1 MGLFQNRPTVQG
13 KKVVPVWFMRQAGR
27 YHSHYQNIKKDSN
40 FMQMCKDPNLA
51 CEITMGPIMDFDFD
65 AAILFSDLLFPLER
79 LGMGLSYESGPPTLE
94 HHLHGPDDL
103 KKLHTQKNFTYDFQ
117 GEATKNIRK
126 ALPPSKDLLGFTGAP
141 FTLYA
146 YACEGAHSGGLIHAK
161 QGLYSGLYE
170 RFLEL
175 IEAEIIE
182 QLSIQ
187 AAAGADALCLFDT
200 AAGELTLD
208 DYQRFSIPSIRR
220 VAQALKKKFPS
231 TRIIYYSK
239 QTHLNY
245 LQLIESKDID
255 VLGIDWRVNLR
266 DALSLLGKD
275 YYIQGNLDPAYLFLP
290 WPILQQK
297 LEGIFKLA
305 IESKCGADK
314 WIMGLGHGVMQKTPE
329 SNVKNAVKYIHENFL
344 YR

>member
-1 MGLFQNRPTVQG
+1 MGLFTNRPTLQG
-13 KKVVPVWFMRQAGR
+13 KKGVPVWFMRQAGR

-40 FMQMCKDPNLA
+40 FMEMCKNPNLA
-51 CEITMGPIMDFDFD
+51 CEITMGPIKDFDFD

-79 LGMGLSYESGPPTLE
+79 LSMGLSYESGPPTLA
-94 HHLHGPDDL
+94 HHLHTPKDL
-103 KKLHTQKNFTYDFQ
+103 EKLHKQNSFTYDFQ
-117 GEATKNIRK
+117 GQATSSIRK
-126 ALPPSKDLLGFTGAP
+126 VLNSNKDLLGFTGAP

-146 YACEGAHSGGLIHAK
+146 YACEGAHSGGLVNAK

-170 RFLEL
+170 RFLNL
-175 IEAEIIE
+175 IEPEIIE
-182 QLSIQ
+182 QLSVQ

-208 DYQRFSIPSIRR
+208 DFQKFVIPSIRR
-220 VAQALKKKFPS
+220 VAQSLKKKFATTP
-231 TRIIYYSK
+231 IIYYSK

-245 LQLIESKDID
+245 LQMIECSYID

-275 YYIQGNLDPAYLFLP
+275 YYLQGNLDPAYLFLP
-290 WPILQQK
+290 WPLLQQK
-297 LEGIFKLA
+297 LEDIFKQALDN
-305 IESKCGADK
+305 KWGADK
-314 WIMGLGHGVMQKTPE
+314 WIMGLGHGVLQKTPE
-329 SNVKNAVKYIHENFL
+329 QNIKKAVTFIHENFL